1 MDEMG
6 KKIERV
12 LAMLKKEDVN
22 AVIIGFDNS
31 VTTSWYA
38 DHASRLVLLN
48 AAETE
53 ILVKDIENNERS
65 EIQYNS
71 RVPPNN
77 NEGDQTYLG

>member
-1 MDEMG
+1 MDDMG

-31 VTTSWYA
+31 ITTSWYA
-38 DHASRLVLLN
+38 NHASRLVLLN

-53 ILVKDIENNERS
+53 ILVKDIENNERA
-65 EIQYNS
+65 ETQYNS
-71 RVPPNN
+71 RVPLNTN
-77 NEGDQTYLG
+77 KGDPTYLG